1 MKKQNPTNLLGSQ
14 EKIYYRMKGL
24 NPRRFMQD
32 KKVFPTLTDRKS
44 QMILKL
50 EEIKA
55 KRTMKKD

>member
-1 MKKQNPTNLLGSQ
+1 
-14 EKIYYRMKGL
+14 MKGL
-24 NPRRFMQD
+24 NPRRFMQV

>member
-1 MKKQNPTNLLGSQ
+1 MKKQSPTNLLGSQ

-24 NPRRFMQD
+24 NPRRFMQV
-32 KKVFPTLTDRKS
+32 KKVFPALTDRKS